1 MNPSTMIA
9 ITEVST
15 AQVYGPTRGPRDHL
29 PGIRVPPYCVP
40 TRAPSLIVL
49 GAAALLLGAG
59 AAPARVAAPRFVGND
74 APNWSSDGKRI
85 VFTSFR
91 HGRGEIYVVNADGSG
106 ERRLTTNP
114 AADDL
119 ATWSADGSRIAFVSS
134 RDGNLDVYVMN
145 ADGSGQTR
153 LTTEPEDDFSP
164 SWSPD
169 GRKIVFRSN
178 RDENGE
184 IYVMNADGTGQTRLT
199 VNPASDH
206 SPAWG
211 PTGQIAFVS
220 TRQGTGIYVMNDDGS
235 KVRRVTTFA
244 PNRNEYRPN
253 WSPDGS
259 KIAFQ
264 GDRDVPLGNTEI
276 YVMNADGTG
285 QQRLTNYPGH
295 DDWPDWS
302 PDGGQIVFS
311 RGASFLTP
319 EIYVMSAAGGE
330 AREVTLPSIEPFKF
344 TLTPKRPLAGRRLT
358 ASLIVFE
365 ASGADLGSP
374 TVACSAKLGGRTFA
388 AHRAVMLGHG
398 AVCIW
403 NLPKTAKGK
412 LLIGSVTARSGSS
425 RALQAFSVR
434 VR

>member
-1 MNPSTMIA
+1 
-9 ITEVST
+9 
-15 AQVYGPTRGPRDHL
+15 
-29 PGIRVPPYCVP
+29 
-40 TRAPSLIVL
+40 LIVL

-59 AAPARVAAPRFVGND
+59 AAPARVSAPRFVGND
-74 APNWSSDGKRI
+74 APNWSPNGKRI

-91 HGRGEIYVVNADGSG
+91 HGRGEIYVVNSDGSG
-106 ERRLTTNP
+106 EQRLTTNP

-119 ATWSADGSRIAFVSS
+119 ATWSPDGSRIVYVSS
-134 RDGNLDVYVMN
+134 RDGNLEIYVMN
-145 ADGSGQTR
+145 ADGTGQTR

-169 GRKIVFRSN
+169 GQRIVFRSN

-184 IYVMNADGTGQTRLT
+184 IYVMNADGTRQTRVT
-199 VNPASDH
+199 FNPASDH

-211 PTGQIAFVS
+211 PKGQIAFVS
-220 TRQGTGIYVMNDDGS
+220 TRQGNGIYVMNDDGTD
-235 KVRRVTTFA
+235 VRRVTTFA

-264 GDRDVPLGNTEI
+264 ADRDIPIGNTEI

-302 PDGGQIVFS
+302 PDGGQIAFS

-319 EIYVMSAAGGE
+319 EIYVMGAAGGE
-330 AREVTLPSIEPFKF
+330 PREVTLPSLEPFKF

-358 ASLIVFE
+358 AALIVFE
-365 ASGADLGSP
+365 SSGADLGTP
-374 TVACSAKLGGRTFA
+374 TVACSAKLGGRTLA

-403 NLPKTAKGK
+403 NLPRTAKGK
-412 LLIGSVTARSGSS
+412 LLVGSVTALSGAS
-425 RALQAFSVR
+425 RARGSFSTR
-434 VR
+434 IR

>member
-1 MNPSTMIA
+1 VT
-9 ITEVST
+9 
-15 AQVYGPTRGPRDHL
+15 TRGL
-29 PGIRVPPYCVP
+29 
-40 TRAPSLIVL
+40 SLILL

-59 AAPARVAAPRFVGND
+59 AAPARVAETRFVGND
-74 APNWSSDGKRI
+74 APTWSPDGKRI
-85 VFTSFR
+85 AFTTFR
-91 HGRGEIYVVNADGSG
+91 HGRSDIYIVNSDGTG

-119 ATWSADGSRIAFVSS
+119 ATWSPDGNRIAFVSN
-134 RDGNLDVYVMN
+134 RDGNLDVYAMN
-145 ADGSGQTR
+145 ADGTGETR
-153 LTTEPEDDFSP
+153 LTTDPEDDFSP

-169 GRKIVFRSN
+169 SRRIVFRSN

-184 IYVMNADGTGQTRLT
+184 IYVMNADGTSQTRLT
-199 VNPASDH
+199 FNPASDH

-220 TRQGTGIYVMNDDGS
+220 TREGTGIYVMDDDGENVHRIT
-235 KVRRVTTFA
+235 KFA

-264 GDRDVPLGNTEI
+264 ADRDIPLGNTEI
-276 YVMNADGTG
+276 YVMNADGSG

-302 PDGGQIVFS
+302 PDGRQIVFS

-319 EIYVMSAAGGE
+319 EIYVMAAAGGE
-330 AREVTLPSIEPFKF
+330 PREVTLPSLAPFKF
-344 TLTPKRPLAGRRLT
+344 TLSPKRPAAGKRMT
-358 ASLIVFE
+358 ATLIVFE
-365 ASGADLGSP
+365 SSGADLGNP
-374 TVACSAKLGGRTFA
+374 TVACSAKLGGRTLEA
-388 AHRAVMLGHG
+388 RHGVMIGHG

-412 LLIGSVTARSGSS
+412 ALIGSVTAISGSS
-425 RALQAFSVR
+425 RAKATFSGR

>member
-1 MNPSTMIA
+1 
-9 ITEVST
+9 V
-15 AQVYGPTRGPRDHL
+15 V
-29 PGIRVPPYCVP
+29 
-40 TRAPSLIVL
+40 TRAPSLIAL

-59 AAPARVAAPRFVGND
+59 AAPARVSATRFVGND
-74 APNWSSDGKRI
+74 APSWSPDGKRI

-91 HGRGEIYVVNADGSG
+91 HGRGEIYVVNSDGSG
-106 ERRLTTNP
+106 QRRLTTNP

-119 ATWSADGSRIAFVSS
+119 AKWSPDGTRIAFVSG
-134 RDGNLDVYVMN
+134 RDGNL
-145 ADGSGQTR
+145 
-153 LTTEPEDDFSP
+153 
-164 SWSPD
+164 
-169 GRKIVFRSN
+169 
-178 RDENGE
+178 E

-199 VNPASDH
+199 TDPDEDFSPSWSPDGQRIVFRSNRDDNGEIYVMSADGTGQTRLTFNTASDH

-211 PTGQIAFVS
+211 PGGQIAFVS

-235 KVRRVTTFA
+235 DVRRVTTFA

-264 GDRDVPLGNTEI
+264 GDRDIPIGNTEI

-302 PDGGQIVFS
+302 PDGGQIAFS

-319 EIYVMSAAGGE
+319 EIYVIGAAGGE
-330 AREVTLPSIEPFKF
+330 PREVTHPSLEPFKF
-344 TLTPKRPLAGRRLT
+344 TLKPKRPFSGRRLT
-358 ASLIVFE
+358 ATLIVFE
-365 ASGADLGSP
+365 SSGADLGSP
-374 TVACSAKLGGRTFA
+374 TVACAAKLGGRTLSA
-388 AHRAVMLGHG
+388 RHAVMLGHG
-398 AVCIW
+398 AVCMW
-403 NLPKTAKGK
+403 NLPRASKGK
-412 LLIGSVTARSGSS
+412 LLLGSVTARSGVS
-425 RALQAFSVR
+425 RVKHAFSTR